1 MLMNKIT
8 KFLSIPFI
16 LLLLYIIIIDF
27 IPISYAQIFEFED
40 EDYYESK
47 EKKEENPPTT
57 TTNSKDK
64 SAKPNSE
71 DTDKDTCIDGNRIE
85 SAAILSS
92 DSDKKSDSYYSDF
105 HFVKKF
111 DKKGNLVDSWGK
123 VGTKDGQFLHAHGIT
138 IDS

>member
-27 IPISYAQIFEFED
+27 IPISYAQIFEFD
-40 EDYYESK
+40 EEEYYESK
-47 EKKEENPPTT
+47 EKKEENPPTTT

-71 DTDKDTCIDGNRIE
+71 DTDKDTYIDGDKI
-85 SAAILSS
+85 AADSILLPS
-92 DSDKKSDSYYSDF
+92 
-105 HFVKKF
+105 
-111 DKKGNLVDSWGK
+111 
-123 VGTKDGQFLHAHGIT
+123 I
-138 IDS
+138 